1 MQTHIKIFFHIAILL
16 IVSAHASF
24 AGQIA
29 ITIDDA
35 PSPDSVFYN
44 GNDRI
49 KIIVDK
55 LSNLNIKQAMIFAT
69 GKNINRESGMERL
82 KIYADNG
89 HLIANHSYDHL
100 DLNRVACKIFSNDIL
115 KNHEIIKSF
124 PAFSRFFRYPFLHEG
139 KTTEKRD
146 CIRNFLKEQSF
157 RNGYVT
163 VDNWDWYICRLMS
176 DAKKE
181 GKKINFR
188 NLKKLYVDHM
198 WSAIMFYDQVAVE
211 YLGRSPKHILL
222 MHDNDTTA
230 LFIDDLVKYIRE
242 KGWEIISPVKAY
254 QDPIA
259 NYSPKTLI
267 NNQGIIMA
275 LAIDKGYKGPY
286 SSGEDAASIKAMFK
300 KYKVWE

>member
-1 MQTHIKIFFHIAILL
+1 MQTHIKIFFYIAILL
-16 IVSAHASF
+16 LVSGHYSF

-49 KIIVDK
+49 KIIVEK
-55 LSNLNIKQAMIFAT
+55 LSNLKIQQAMIFAT
-69 GKNINRESGMERL
+69 GKNIGSNNGVERL

-89 HLIANHSYDHL
+89 HLIANHSYEHF
-100 DLNRVACKIFSNDIL
+100 DLNRVTSKIYSNDIL
-115 KNHEIIKSF
+115 KNHELIKDF
-124 PAFSRFFRYPFLHEG
+124 PTFSRFFRYPFLHEG
-139 KTTEKRD
+139 NTIEKRD
-146 CIRNFLKEQSF
+146 YIRNFLKEQSL

-163 VDNWDWYICRLMS
+163 VDNWDWYICKLMR

-181 GKKINFR
+181 GKKINFD
-188 NLKKLYVDHM
+188 NLEKLYVDHM
-198 WSAIMFYDQVAVE
+198 WSAIMFYDKVAVE

-222 MHDNDTTA
+222 MHDIDTTA
-230 LFIDDLVKYIRE
+230 LFIDALVKYIRV
-242 KGWEIISPVKAY
+242 KGWKIITPVEAY
-254 QDPIA
+254 QDSIA

-267 NNQGIIMA
+267 NNQGRIMA

-286 SSGEDAASIKAMFK
+286 RSGEDTESINAMFK